1 MPETLHALIAA
12 RLDGLSRDER
22 RLVGDASVLG
32 KTFTSA
38 ALAVLSGTSQPELEP
53 LLGGLVRKEVLGLQS
68 DPRSPEHGQ
77 YGFLQDL
84 LRQVAYD
91 TLPKK
96 ERRTKHLQAAEH
108 LSGAMTEEEVAEVVA
123 SHLLEAY
130 RIEPD
135 AADSAQL
142 MTRAQLA
149 LVHAGERAASL
160 GASTEA
166 RRYFEQAGDLEAD
179 APTQASA
186 LFRAGEMAMIEGRAE
201 EAGPLF
207 ERSIARYESVG
218 DTHAAARVQSWLAFS
233 EQTVGKLEVGI
244 ERMERAYEV
253 VSGDA
258 PDGDLAM
265 LLFRLGQAHFF
276 AGAPERALAWI
287 EQSLDV
293 AEALQLPEMLARG
306 WSVKGAVIAARR
318 PEEARVLIQQSLEM
332 VLAHDAAAARRGDVC
347 ESLRPRLPARSLLRF
362 PPGARATARVR
373 APDGQPAQRVVR
385 AQRDDLRADHARTL
399 GRGFRTAGRVA
410 RRHARTLRAALISPL
425 GGARDPPEQ
434 GRPRRGT
441 SAARPIRRSRSVR
454 RRPGTFAYDA
464 ATAAV
469 RLAEGN
475 AVEAL
480 AKAEQ
485 AFDGR
490 SALGIVGQDVKV
502 GFLRGVEAALA
513 LGNVTKADELL
524 TVVEELPVGLRPPLL
539 DAAAHRFRARLAGDD
554 PSADALFTRAA
565 AQLRA
570 LELPFHLAVVLL
582 EHGEWLAAQGRP
594 DDAEPFV
601 AEARETFERLE
612 ATPWLERLDAV
623 RGGVPSGIPA

>member
-32 KTFTSA
+32 KTFTPA
-38 ALAVLSGTSQPELEP
+38 ALAILSGTSQPELEP

-166 RRYFEQAGDLEAD
+166 RRYFEQAGDLGAD
-179 APTQASA
+179 GPTQASA
-186 LFRAGEMAMIEGRAE
+186 LFRAGEMAMLEARPE
-201 EAGPLF
+201 EAAPLF
-207 ERSIARYESVG
+207 ERSIERYESVG

-233 EQTVGKLEVGI
+233 EQTVGKLEAAI

-276 AGAPERALAWI
+276 AGAPERALAWV

-293 AEALQLPEMLARG
+293 AEALQLPEMLARS

-318 PEEARVLIQQSLEM
+318 PEEARVLIQQALEM
-332 VLAHDAAAARRGDVC
+332 VLAHDLPRLAGAMYANLSDLDFQRDRYSDSLRGLEQLLEFARRTGNRRN
-347 ESLRPRLPARSLLRF
+347 EWFALSEMTYALTMLGRWAEAFERLGEF
-362 PPGARATARVR
+362 P
-373 APDGQPAQRVVR
+373 
-385 AQRDDLRADHARTL
+385 DDTL
-399 GRGFRTAGRVA
+399 GRIATVSVPSR
-410 RRHARTLRAALISPL
+410 
-425 GGARDPPEQ
+425 GARDLPEQ

-441 SAARPIRRSRSVR
+441 SAARPVRRSRSVR
-454 RRPGTFAYDA
+454 RHPGAVSPTTPPPPPCGSLKATPSRRSPKRSRRSMA
-464 ATAAV
+464 ARRSGSSGRTSRSDSSVASKP
-469 RLAEGN
+469 RS
-475 AVEAL
+475 
-480 AKAEQ
+480 
-485 AFDGR
+485 R
-490 SALGIVGQDVKV
+490 SATWP
-502 GFLRGVEAALA
+502 RR
-513 LGNVTKADELL
+513 T
-524 TVVEELPVGLRPPLL
+524 
-539 DAAAHRFRARLAGDD
+539 
-554 PSADALFTRAA
+554 SC
-565 AQLRA
+565 
-570 LELPFHLAVVLL
+570 
-582 EHGEWLAAQGRP
+582 
-594 DDAEPFV
+594 
-601 AEARETFERLE
+601 
-612 ATPWLERLDAV
+612 
-623 RGGVPSGIPA
+623 